1 MRKSIV
7 ILIGLFALLFI
18 LLPACSKSKSA
29 QEMLREEQKAVERF
43 VEREG
48 IKTLSKYPSDGV
60 FKENEYYL
68 TNSGL
73 YINVVDS
80 GNGNR
85 ATLYKDCIVVRFDYS
100 YDIAGYVSGDE
111 DAKFIPDPYYQ
122 LPYEFNYGISNAYSH
137 PACQGWAEPLEHVSE
152 GAIVNLIIPSKVG
165 SSSDRSYYVARFYK
179 NLQYTRFY

>member
-1 MRKSIV
+1 MKKSIV
-7 ILIGLFALLFI
+7 LIVSFALLFI

-29 QEMLREEQKAVERF
+29 QEMLRDEQKAVDRF
-43 VEREG
+43 VDREG
-48 IKTLSKYPSDGV
+48 FKTTTKYPSNGV

-80 GNGNR
+80 GNGKR
-85 ATLYKDCIVVRFDYS
+85 ASLYKTDVTVRFDYS

-111 DAKFIPDPYYQ
+111 SAKFSPDPYYQ
-122 LPYEFNYGISNAYSH
+122 LPYEFSYGISSTYTH
-137 PACQGWAEPLEHVSE
+137 PACVGWAEVLEHVGE
-152 GAIVNLIIPSKVG
+152 GAIVNLIVPSKIG
-165 SSSDRSYYVARFYK
+165 SSSDRTYYVARYYK